1 MMHRDIKHLKKI
13 EMFFSNNRY
22 KHASTE
28 TISRIIQM
36 SFSRKT
42 ASTSAVAKST
52 PFCKV
57 CRDAGRPEKEY
68 TSHYV
73 KDQPG
78 PNGKV
83 VCPTLLNQAC
93 RICNKTGHT
102 STYCTEYR
110 PRQEKETE
118 KETEKIEKN
127 DDWTPVERRTRRHVP
142 YAHPH
147 GPRVRLELES
157 RALSYT
163 TKTNADDTVNVLPA
177 PVPAPRPEPT
187 TATASVMTPNVVDIR
202 KVDLQH
208 AKKWSEEE
216 PYLMT
221 DYMFREATKA
231 LDNSLTTSEEFDFIM
246 MCDDVNSISE

>member
-1 MMHRDIKHLKKI
+1 
-13 EMFFSNNRY
+13 
-22 KHASTE
+22 
-28 TISRIIQM
+28 M
-36 SFSRKT
+36 SFSRNT
-42 ASTSAVAKST
+42 SSVASSVAAST

-93 RICNKTGHT
+93 RICNQSGHT
-102 STYCTEYR
+102 STYCPQYR
-110 PRQEKETE
+110 PRDRENNHDERREEPEKH
-118 KETEKIEKN
+118 
-127 DDWTPVERRTRRHVP
+127 DDWVQVERRVRNDRRVP

-147 GPRVRLELES
+147 GPRVRLALET

-163 TKTNADDTVNVLPA
+163 TATAVPTKTVQA
-177 PVPAPRPEPT
+177 PEPEPVEP
-187 TATASVMTPNVVDIR
+187 ARECDPVDIR

-208 AKKWSEEE
+208 AERWSEEE

-221 DYMFREATKA
+221 DYMFRELTK
-231 LDNSLTTSEEFDFIM
+231 T
-246 MCDDVNSISE
+246 VNVSM